1 KHRGTFIGLATI
13 TDPEQFLSRFPLN
26 LSEVAEKLGYGYW
39 YGANMLIKKIEEDRG
54 VDLKATN
61 NIYHVDM
68 GGPKQSHHRYSGAM
82 VELLQL
88 VKEEKEYTLNLE

>member
-1 KHRGTFIGLATI
+1 
-13 TDPEQFLSRFPLN
+13 
-26 LSEVAEKLGYGYW
+26 
-39 YGANMLIKKIEEDRG
+39 
-54 VDLKATN
+54 
-61 NIYHVDM
+61 M